1 MEDKAPEL
9 EKISLKNRVEV
20 FKTLY
25 PKKYS
30 YLYKKEKLSKESLEK
45 ELINA
50 HIPTHKIKVNA

>member
-1 MEDKAPEL
+1 MEEEAPEL
-9 EKISLKNRVEV
+9 EEISLIDRLEV

-45 ELINA
+45 ALTNA
-50 HIPTHKIKVNA
+50 HIPTHKIKVI

>member
-9 EKISLKNRVEV
+9 EKISLKNRLEV

-30 YLYKKEKLSKESLEK
+30 YLYKKE
-45 ELINA
+45 
-50 HIPTHKIKVNA
+50 